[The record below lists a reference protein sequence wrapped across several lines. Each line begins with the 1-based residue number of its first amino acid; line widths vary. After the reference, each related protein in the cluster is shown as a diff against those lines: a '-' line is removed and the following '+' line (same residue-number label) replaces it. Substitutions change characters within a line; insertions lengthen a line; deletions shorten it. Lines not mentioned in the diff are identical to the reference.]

1 MRRSRRGG
9 GARGSSH
16 CDASGL
22 FGSRRIERA
31 THRDVAVRSLC
42 AGPHP
47 DPDTLGAFRRRHLAA
62 PATAFVDGLER
73 ARELQRLKL
82 GGVSLEGTHLRAS
95 ASKDQNVPCAR
106 AGQLREALRRD
117 VGELPA
123 QAEAG
128 NREGSAKGPEPKPP
142 QDTPEPDEPI
152 NFTDADARLMRKSKR
167 EGYTQSDNAQAVVD
181 ADGRQLI
188 AGRRVSTGAADVGE
202 TEADLAR
209 LPPRLGATT
218 AALADG
224 GSADKATLERLAR
237 ERPGLDLYLSVHR
250 EDAHAEGRGDWRPLD
265 KSQPPQKLT
274 DPVRLAM
281 AEKRRTPEGKATCRR
296 RARPVEP
303 VFGIIPSA
311 HSAGS
316 GLAASSGPCGK
327 AALGFRQF
335 LRRGLQKVSGEGNL
349 VCRACNCKRRHTLRR
364 AALAG

>member
-1 MRRSRRGG
+1 M
-9 GARGSSH
+9 
-16 CDASGL
+16 
-22 FGSRRIERA
+22 
-31 THRDVAVRSLC
+31 
-42 AGPHP
+42 
-47 DPDTLGAFRRRHLAA
+47 
-62 PATAFVDGLER
+62 
-73 ARELQRLKL
+73 
-82 GGVSLEGTHLRAS
+82 
-95 ASKDQNVPCAR
+95 
-106 AGQLREALRRD
+106 
-117 VGELPA
+117 
-123 QAEAG
+123 
-128 NREGSAKGPEPKPP
+128 
-142 QDTPEPDEPI
+142 
-152 NFTDADARLMRKSKR
+152 
-167 EGYTQSDNAQAVVD
+167 D

-188 AGRRVSTGAADVGE
+188 AGRRVSTGA
-202 TEADLAR
+202 
-209 LPPRLGATT
+209 
-218 AALADG
+218 ADG

-349 VCRACNCKRRHTLRR
+349 VCLACNCKRRHTLRR